1 MPLDKAEVTSRP
13 TTAVTITK
21 FRKRKPPHPCHI
33 ELNFDV
39 IKRLMTKRGIKNRDD
54 LSKLTD
60 ISPAGLYKL
69 FNKKHDP
76 SLPVLSQL
84 CKVLKCQPGDILRYE
99 GPYLEWNRSLSGQEK
114 KWFVEE
120 TIPLPDER
128 EEGFEYPNM
137 FP

>member
-1 MPLDKAEVTSRP
+1 MPLDKAEVTP
-13 TTAVTITK
+13 TETVTK
-21 FRKRKPPHPCHI
+21 VRRRRRRPPHKCHI

-114 KWFVEE
+114 KFIVEE
-120 TIPLPDER
+120 TIPLPENER

>member
-1 MPLDKAEVTSRP
+1 MPLDKAEVTP
-13 TTAVTITK
+13 TETVTK
-21 FRKRKPPHPCHI
+21 VRRRRRRPPHKCHI

-39 IKRLMTKRGIKNRDD
+39 IKRLMTVRGIKNREA
-54 LSKLTD
+54 LSKLAD

-99 GPYLEWNRSLSGQEK
+99 GPFDETNRFFSGQEK